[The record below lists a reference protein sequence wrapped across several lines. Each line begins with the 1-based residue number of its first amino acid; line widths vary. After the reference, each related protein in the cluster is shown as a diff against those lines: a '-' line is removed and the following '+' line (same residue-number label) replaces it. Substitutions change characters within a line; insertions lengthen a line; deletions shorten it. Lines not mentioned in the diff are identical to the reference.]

1 MSKHTGCKVL
11 GSALKSARG
20 RLRWSSYAWQKVSAV
35 QAAERLE
42 ISRAA
47 LTAYENGLRAI
58 PEEVLRKIE
67 ETYGVKF
74 EGVTYVTKV
83 HHMGY
88 FAIAKGDAVKV
99 DRIHQ

>member
-20 RLRWSSYAWQKVSAV
+20 RLRWSSYAWPKVSAAE
-35 QAAERLE
+35 AAERLA

-74 EGVTYVTKV
+74 EGVTFCTKV
-83 HHMGY
+83 HHMGL
-88 FAIAKGDAVKV
+88 FAIAAGDTVKAKS
-99 DRIHQ
+99 IHE